1 MIKKVSLIG
10 PECTG
15 KTTLASEL
23 ARHFGTIWVPEYARE
38 YIENLNH
45 KYTFQDVEH
54 IAFKQLN
61 QIISAYPQA
70 NNWIF
75 FDTDLIIT
83 KVWFEVVFNN
93 CPEWINEEIKK
104 NLFTLHLLCKP
115 DIPWIAD
122 NVRENGGKNREILYF
137 RYLNVLQEYKLPYS
151 IVEGEGGMRFSN
163 AIQLLNDL

>member
-1 MIKKVSLIG
+1 MIKKISLIG
-10 PECTG
+10 PECTA

-23 ARHFGTIWVPEYARE
+23 ARHFGTMWIPEYARE
-38 YIENLNH
+38 YIENLDH

-54 IAFKQLN
+54 IAQKQLS
-61 QIISAYPQA
+61 QINSTYPQA

-104 NLFTLHLLCKP
+104 KHFALHLLCKP
-115 DIPWIAD
+115 DIPWVAD
-122 NVRENGGKNREILYF
+122 KVRENGGKNREILYF
-137 RYLNVLQEYKLPYS
+137 RYLDILQNYKLPYG
-151 IVEGEGGMRFSN
+151 IVEGEEKMRFSN
-163 AIQLLNDL
+163 AIVLLNNL

>member
-23 ARHFGTIWVPEYARE
+23 ARHFSSIWVPEYARE
-38 YIENLNH
+38 YIEKLGH

-54 IAFKQLN
+54 IAKIQLS
-61 QIISAYPQA
+61 QINYAYPQS
-70 NNWIF
+70 NIWIF

-83 KVWFEVVFNN
+83 KVWFEVVFNE

-104 NLFTLHLLCKP
+104 NHFSLHLLCKP
-115 DIPWIAD
+115 DIPWTAD
-122 NVRENGGKNREILYF
+122 SVRENGGENREILYHK
-137 RYLNVLQEYKLPYS
+137 YLQVLQDCKLPYN
-151 IVEGEGGMRFSN
+151 IVEGEGEKRFSN
-163 AIQLLNDL
+163 TIKLLNNL